1 MWKKYFDY
9 NYEVSELGEVR
20 NYTTKKVL
28 KGTVKRHGY
37 REYCFY
43 DSNKKKNYKL
53 GHIIVAELFIPNPD
67 NLPQVNHK
75 DGNKLNNCAD
85 NLEWCTSQENNQHAW
100 NNQLNHPHV
109 LRPVIQYDL
118 NHKFIKQFDS
128 IAEAMKVTGASK
140 IREVTNGERKTSGG
154 YIWEWVENFIPED
167 TGRAK
172 KVAMINKEN
181 QIVKIF
187 NSISEAARETGASRT
202 GISAVCLDKQKTC
215 FNHYWKFINDD
226 IVQ

>member
-37 REYCFY
+37 HEYCFY
-43 DSNKKKNYKL
+43 DNNKKKNYKL

-85 NLEWCTSQENNQHAW
+85 NLWFKS
-100 NNQLNHPHV
+100 
-109 LRPVIQYDL
+109 Y
-118 NHKFIKQFDS
+118 
-128 IAEAMKVTGASK
+128 
-140 IREVTNGERKTSGG
+140 
-154 YIWEWVENFIPED
+154 
-167 TGRAK
+167 
-172 KVAMINKEN
+172 
-181 QIVKIF
+181 
-187 NSISEAARETGASRT
+187 
-202 GISAVCLDKQKTC
+202 
-215 FNHYWKFINDD
+215 
-226 IVQ
+226 

>member
-28 KGTVKRHGY
+28 KGTVKKHGY

-75 DGNKLNNCAD
+75 DGNKLNNCVN

-128 IAEAMKVTGASK
+128 IAEAM
-140 IREVTNGERKTSGG
+140 
-154 YIWEWVENFIPED
+154 
-167 TGRAK
+167 
-172 KVAMINKEN
+172 INKEN

-187 NSISEAARETGASRT
+187 NSISEAARETDASRT
-202 GISAVCLDKQKTC
+202 SISAVCLGKQKTC